1 MKAYELEYSYMYMR
15 LLGIQV
21 FIIIH
26 VRLVLPIN
34 QLNIIC
40 HLYSFNQCFKVFV
53 PYFTNFMQTFWF
65 LMTKN
70 DCMREIC
77 QIVSTHI

>member
-1 MKAYELEYSYMYMR
+1 MKAYELEYRYMYMR

-53 PYFTNFMQTFWF
+53 PYFTI
-65 LMTKN
+65 LVLN
-70 DCMREIC
+70 DKELLHEGNLQNC
-77 QIVSTHI
+77 VDAHLNTY